1 VPFDRPSLTE
11 IQARTEADLA
21 ARLGLSGLLP
31 RSVLR
36 ALANAQAGLSHGEH
50 GHLASLALEVVPT
63 TASSE
68 ILDQWAGVW
77 AVPRKP
83 ATFAAGLVTF
93 TGSDGTTVPEGLQV
107 RRSDGQVY
115 TTTASGIIASGTAD
129 VPVQADLANAL
140 GNSAAALE
148 LVLVSSVSGLDATAT
163 VEAAGL
169 NGGGDQEDD
178 EALRA
183 RLLQRIQASFQGGS
197 ASNYVTWALEV
208 PEVTRAWAIPN
219 HNGAGTVGVTFVLDD
234 HPSSII
240 PDASKV
246 AEVDAYLEERRPVT
260 AQVDTFAPGEK
271 VLVPTIQI
279 APNTASVQAAVTASL
294 EEMLKRTTSPGG
306 TIYLSQISEAIS
318 NSDGESNHVLIA
330 PVVDEVAAGNEIH
343 TLGVVTFQ
351 SYP

>member
-1 VPFDRPSLTE
+1 VPFNRPTLGE

-21 ARLGLSGLLP
+21 SRLGLSGLLP

-50 GHLASLALEVVPT
+50 GHLAALALEVVPT

-68 ILDQWAGVW
+68 ILDQWSGVW
-77 AVPRKP
+77 GVPRKA

-93 TGSDGTTVPEGLQV
+93 TGSDGTAVPQGLQV
-107 RRSDGQVY
+107 RRADGQSY
-115 TTTASGIIASGTAD
+115 TTTASGVIAAGTAD
-129 VPVQADLANAL
+129 VAVQADLALAL
-140 GNSAAALE
+140 ANSAAALE
-148 LVLVSSVSGLDATAT
+148 LVLVSAVSGLDSAAT

-169 NGGGDQEDD
+169 IGGGDQEDD

-183 RLLQRIQASFQGGS
+183 RLLQRIQSSFQGGS
-197 ASNYVTWALEV
+197 ASNYVTWTLEIS
-208 PEVTRAWAIPN
+208 EVTRAWAIPN

-234 HPSSII
+234 HLTSII

-246 AEVDAYLEERRPVT
+246 LEVDAYLEARRPVT
-260 AQVDTFAPGEK
+260 AQVDTFAPAEL
-271 VLVPTIQI
+271 VLAPTITI

-294 EEMLKRTTSPGG
+294 EEMLKRNTAPGG

-318 NSDGESNHVLIA
+318 NADGESNHVLVLPA
-330 PVVDEVAAGNEIH
+330 ADEVAAGNEIH
-343 TLGVVTFQ
+343 TLGAITFQ
-351 SYP
+351 SFP